1 MRLSGEVGLELAHCA
16 IAVFNDAEKLTI
28 ALGDLDKAGYDYY
41 VLEGEQ
47 GQESLQ
53 PKQEGMAATL
63 KRLASAFGDELR
75 IMDRLDR
82 SLAEGGQVVIVKAED
97 DQEAVVDMLT
107 ERGGRFLWQFRGWT
121 FNTAG
126 SANTD
131 DNTVAEED
139 VPK

>member
-1 MRLSGEVGLELAHCA
+1 VRLTGEVQVELAQCA
-16 IAVFNDAEKLTI
+16 IAVFKDPDELAVAMSE
-28 ALGDLDKAGYDYY
+28 LDKAGLEYY
-41 VLEGEQ
+41 VLEGET

-53 PKQEGMAATL
+53 PKQEGVAATL

-82 SLAEGGQVVIVKAED
+82 SLAEGDQVVIVKAED
-97 DQEAVVDMLT
+97 DQAELVEMLT
-107 ERGGRFLWQFRGWT
+107 ERGGRFLWQFREWT

-126 SANTD
+126 SANTE

-139 VPK
+139 VS